1 MNKKKNLNKKTK
13 RQLKQKQKQKIKNKT
28 KKYNKYKKLFTILRT
43 PNNNV
48 KNTRVNYQTKKNNKN
63 NKIAIVLIYADW
75 CGHCQALRPVWNEF
89 INTLNKDK
97 YNIIE
102 INSDEQEQGINKIK
116 SEYKVDDIRVEGYPT
131 IGHIYQ
137 NNFYSYNGERN
148 LDKLKSWVS
157 EMKN

>member
-1 MNKKKNLNKKTK
+1 MNKKKNINKKTK
-13 RQLKQKQKQKIKNKT
+13 RELKQKQKIKNKT
-28 KKYNKYKKLFTILRT
+28 KKYNKYKKLFTILTT

-75 CGHCQALRPVWNEF
+75 CGHCQALRPVWNKF

-102 INSDEQEQGINKIK
+102 INSNEQEQGINKIK
-116 SEYKVDDIRVEGYPT
+116 SEYKVDDIPIVGFPT
-131 IGHIYQ
+131 IGHIYK
-137 NNFYSYNGERN
+137 NRFYSYNGGRDLEN
-148 LDKLKSWVS
+148 LKLWVS
-157 EMKN
+157 EMK

>member
-1 MNKKKNLNKKTK
+1 MNKKKNINKKTK
-13 RQLKQKQKQKIKNKT
+13 RELKQKQKIKNKT
-28 KKYNKYKKLFTILRT
+28 KKYNKYKKLFTILTT

-75 CGHCQALRPVWNEF
+75 CGHCNALRPIWNKF
-89 INTLNKDK
+89 IKTLNKDK

-102 INSDEQEQGINKIK
+102 INSDEQQTGIDKIK
-116 SEYKVDDIRVEGYPT
+116 NDYNVDDIRVEGYPT

-148 LDKLKSWVS
+148 LDKLKLWVS